1 MIGFVFLPCLLFG
14 WAVLCWVLPAV
25 GWCQVLDTG
34 GGLCRSSH
42 WLILL
47 GSGVLWQSTVLDS
60 VLPPRGPGLTSG
72 RGTKTHKSFLWQIKV
87 IKTNKQKTNKQTKRT
102 LDKWKKQNQTNKNK
116 NKGTHTHLH
125 TSTNQNRPEQAGC
138 KRVTQRA
145 KETKTD
151 INQLKTKLK
160 QKRPKQS
167 ANWGIKQ
174 SKQSKDGE
182 KREKI
187 ANQS

>member
-1 MIGFVFLPCLLFG
+1 
-14 WAVLCWVLPAV
+14 
-25 GWCQVLDTG
+25 
-34 GGLCRSSH
+34 
-42 WLILL
+42 
-47 GSGVLWQSTVLDS
+47 
-60 VLPPRGPGLTSG
+60 
-72 RGTKTHKSFLWQIKV
+72 V

-167 ANWGIKQ
+167 AN
-174 SKQSKDGE
+174 
-182 KREKI
+182 
-187 ANQS
+187 